1 MNKFNLNRYWYT
13 QKKPLWFLLP
23 FSYLYLLTV
32 KFRQYYYQF
41 FFKPKKLPIPVVI
54 IGNITVGGTGK
65 TPLVIYLSRLLTT
78 AGFKPGIISRG
89 YRGKHTL
96 PTIVEETSDPA
107 FVGDEAL
114 LIKKKTNCPM
124 VVGKKR
130 FDAAKKLLASYAV
143 DIILSDDGL
152 QHYALPRDLEIVVI
166 DGTRQFGNG
175 AYLPVGPLREPISR
189 LKTVDF
195 VIANHHTHHLLTPYY
210 FHYVPKTIFQIKK
223 PTNTLTLEELSGKT
237 VHAVAGI
244 GDPNRFF
251 RLLTEHGLVV
261 IPHFYPDH
269 HDFKV
274 KDLEFL
280 DDNYVIMTE
289 KDAVKCRLFSDER
302 HWALAIEL
310 IIDPNFSTE
319 FLKRLKGLK
328 HGQKAT

>member
-1 MNKFNLNRYWYT
+1 MNSFNLN
-13 QKKPLWFLLP
+13 
-23 FSYLYLLTV
+23 SYLYLLAV
-32 KFRQYYYQF
+32 KFCQYCYHF
-41 FFKPKKLPIPVVI
+41 FFKPKKLPIPVVV

-65 TPLVIYLSRLLTT
+65 TPLVIYLSCLLTE

-89 YRGKHTL
+89 YRGKHKFSTL
-96 PTIVEETSDPA
+96 VEETSDPA
-107 FVGDEAL
+107 LVGDEAL

-130 FDAAKKLLASYAV
+130 FDAAKKLLENYTV

-166 DGTRQFGNG
+166 DGIRQFGNG
-175 AYLPVGPLREPISR
+175 AYLPVGPLREPVSR

-195 VIANHHTHHLLTPYY
+195 IIANHNTHHPLTSYY
-210 FHYVPKTIFQIKK
+210 FHYVPKTIFQIKY
-223 PTNTLTLEELSGKT
+223 PTHTLTLEDLRGKT

-251 RLLTEHGLVV
+251 RLLTEQGLIV

-269 HDFKV
+269 HDFQA
-274 KDLEFL
+274 KDLEFS
-280 DDNYVIMTE
+280 DNNYVIMTE

-302 HWALAIEL
+302 HWALAIDT
-310 IIDPNFSTE
+310 IVDPNFSLE
-319 FLKRLKGLK
+319 FLKRLRGLEY
-328 HGQKAT
+328 GQKTT